1 MYSLFNASSL
11 IWKKRLD
18 TIKSNNFFKS
28 LVLQMSP
35 GQIESDKDRLLLFQE
50 KEQLLRE
57 LRSMAPRGRTAQ
69 EMTDIQ
75 EEVKRLEEDLN
86 QAQELNN
93 RAIADRVRLH
103 DEKKLLLQQL
113 CEALRAM
120 TMLESQ
126 LKTLSASTLSVSS
139 SSSLGSLSTSSSKG
153 SLSSGLSFTDIY
165 GHPQCSGKSLKFLK
179 SIFMYDSKV
188 LINNFYC

>member
-1 MYSLFNASSL
+1 
-11 IWKKRLD
+11 
-18 TIKSNNFFKS
+18 
-28 LVLQMSP
+28 MSP

-165 GHPQCSGKSLKFLK
+165 GHPQCSGEDGIFLG
-179 SIFMYDSKV
+179 FFFT
-188 LINNFYC
+188 FYFF